1 MFIFR
6 VVPAASR
13 TCLLISV
20 FAQRPRVWLVR
31 GGCARGRGEFGTACI
46 GLLANDTSRTL
57 KTIHRSLWMDFGW
70 MIEWMNETKSSCRR
84 LLLCLSVSSVV
95 IIKSHVGCIYYSA
108 RCVETRQ
115 PWPLVRVLL
124 HSSLTSS
131 RVVILFSTDF
141 HMYVLTHV
149 VFNVDVGQELVCN
162 HVTRLLGE
170 KKRR

>member
-57 KTIHRSLWMDFGW
+57 KTIRRSLWMDFGW
-70 MIEWMNETKSSCRR
+70 MIEWNEII
-84 LLLCLSVSSVV
+84 LPQV
-95 IIKSHVGCIYYSA
+95 IIMSVCLQCCYHKKPCRLYLLFSALCGNASALAFGACSVAQLTDFKPGCY
-108 RCVETRQ
+108 TFQ
-115 PWPLVRVLL
+115 HWFPHVRVNARGIQRWRWSGIGL
-124 HSSLTSS
+124 
-131 RVVILFSTDF
+131 
-141 HMYVLTHV
+141 
-149 VFNVDVGQELVCN
+149 
-162 HVTRLLGE
+162 
-170 KKRR
+170 

>member
-1 MFIFR
+1 MLCFMFIFR

-20 FAQRPRVWLVR
+20 LALRPRLWLFR
-31 GGCARGRGEFGTACI
+31 GGCARGRGELGTACI
-46 GLLANDTSRTL
+46 GLLANDTLRTL
-57 KTIHRSLWMDFGW
+57 KTIRRSLWMDFGC
-70 MIEWMNETKSSCRR
+70 MNEWMNETKWSCRR
-84 LLLCLSVSSVV
+84 LLLCLSVPNVV
-95 IIKSHVGCIYYSA
+95 IIKRHIGCIYYSA

-141 HMYVLTHV
+141 HMYV
-149 VFNVDVGQELVCN
+149 
-162 HVTRLLGE
+162 
-170 KKRR
+170 